1 MFFVLFSK
9 MPLGN
14 HLNIWVLNCYFIIEK
29 LKWPEGGN
37 SILLNGRKRSWL
49 RSTTNENTKW
59 CYLEPGISSWFWN
72 LRKMIL
78 LGTFNPFIVCW
89 EVSVQSLKYVT
100 VPSGPSVRQRKHLH
114 FTSDHFC
121 NTWLEEQNCFW
132 LLNQSNPQPP
142 SPHEKAFHKT

>member
-1 MFFVLFSK
+1 MFVLFCFQKCLWEIIWIFDFELLLHYREIK
-9 MPLGN
+9 MTWRGKFYPA
-14 HLNIWVLNCYFIIEK
+14 
-29 LKWPEGGN
+29 KWKEE
-37 SILLNGRKRSWL
+37 IL

-59 CYLEPGISSWFWN
+59 CYLEPGITSWFWN
-72 LRKMIL
+72 LRKTIL

-114 FTSDHFC
+114 FASDHFC